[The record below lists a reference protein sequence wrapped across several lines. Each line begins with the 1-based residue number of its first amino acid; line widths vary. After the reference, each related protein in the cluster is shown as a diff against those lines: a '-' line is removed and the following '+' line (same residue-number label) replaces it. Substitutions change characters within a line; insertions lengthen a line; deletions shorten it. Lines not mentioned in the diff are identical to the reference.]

1 VHFLGLFMDSF
12 EFASPKLGLRCIK
25 NQVDKSLI
33 FLFFLYIY
41 IYIYLCEG
49 DVIFLIC
56 GANCEVKS

>member
-1 VHFLGLFMDSF
+1 MIVNFKTREISQDTR
-12 EFASPKLGLRCIK
+12 KLTQTPI
-25 NQVDKSLI
+25 LI
-33 FLFFLYIY
+33 YIYIY